1 MALYKNMIG
10 EWLNRPIENSFLN
23 GHDMCSKMA
32 LPQFLQKK
40 SLIYLNSNKYQV
52 DMLFNQLVDYS
63 MDNLNY
69 PLFNEDLLKDFTIF
83 CFHQKQK
90 KCGHIFI
97 NDKNG

>member
-1 MALYKNMIG
+1 MALYKNKVG

-23 GHDMCSKMA
+23 GYDMCSKMA
-32 LPQFLQKK
+32 LPPFLQKK

-52 DMLFNQLVDYS
+52 DVLFNQLVDYS

-83 CFHQKQK
+83 CFQNGQKTRGHVFAIDK
-90 KCGHIFI
+90 K
-97 NDKNG
+97 